1 MDGKSKDLVF
11 FKGLATGNLTIFQW
25 VYGQHKL
32 ELVGYFDF
40 ILFCF
45 GGGHKGGRVD
55 LGGMESKFDRGALY
69 KIPK

>member
-1 MDGKSKDLVF
+1 MGSTNWSWVV
-11 FKGLATGNLTIFQW
+11 IFI
-25 VYGQHKL
+25 
-32 ELVGYFDF
+32 F

-55 LGGMESKFDRGALY
+55 LGGMESEFDRGALY